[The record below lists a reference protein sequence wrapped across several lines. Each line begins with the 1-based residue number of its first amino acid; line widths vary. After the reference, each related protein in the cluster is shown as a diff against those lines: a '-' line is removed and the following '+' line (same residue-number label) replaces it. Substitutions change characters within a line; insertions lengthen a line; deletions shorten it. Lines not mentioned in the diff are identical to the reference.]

1 MMRPIGVVAAMCL
14 CCSASAL
21 AAESEETESVPSSI
35 TAAAGEYF
43 SRAHDLLLQA
53 FALTGIKY
61 RYGGDSP
68 ATGFDCSGFV
78 RYVFQQ
84 IGTVLP
90 RNASEISHLGRKV
103 DKDELQP
110 GDLVFFNTLRRPFSH
125 VGIYLGD
132 HRFIHSPSRGGTV
145 EIVSMSHR
153 YWERRYNG
161 ARRLDL

>member
-1 MMRPIGVVAAMCL
+1 MGVLAAISV
-14 CCSASAL
+14 CCSGQAL
-21 AAESEETESVPSSI
+21 AADPEEAGSAPSSI

-53 FALTGIKY
+53 FALTGIRY

-84 IGTVLP
+84 IGTALP
-90 RNASEISHLGRKV
+90 RNASEISHLGRRV
-103 DKDELQP
+103 DRNELQP

-132 HRFIHSPSRGGTV
+132 QRFIHAPSRGGNV
-145 EIVSMSHR
+145 EIVNMSQR

>member
-1 MMRPIGVVAAMCL
+1 MGVLAAISL
-14 CCSASAL
+14 CGSGQAL
-21 AAESEETESVPSSI
+21 AADHEEAGSAPSSI

-53 FALTGIKY
+53 FALTGIRY

-84 IGTVLP
+84 IGTALP
-90 RNASEISHLGRKV
+90 RNASEISHLGRRV
-103 DKDELQP
+103 DRNELQP

-132 HRFIHSPSRGGTV
+132 QRFIHAPSRGGNV
-145 EIVSMSHR
+145 EIVNMSQR

-161 ARRLDL
+161 ARRLNL

>member
-1 MMRPIGVVAAMCL
+1 MMRPIGVAAAMLL
-14 CCSASAL
+14 CWSAPAL
-21 AAESEETESVPSSI
+21 AAESEETGSAPGAI
-35 TAAAGEYF
+35 TTAAGEYF

-90 RNASEISHLGRKV
+90 RNASEISHLGLKV

-132 HRFIHSPSRGGTV
+132 QRFIHSPSRGGTV
-145 EIVSMSHR
+145 EIVNMSHR

>member
-1 MMRPIGVVAAMCL
+1 MRRMGVLAAITL
-14 CCSASAL
+14 CCSGQAL
-21 AAESEETESVPSSI
+21 AADHEEAASAPSTI

-53 FALTGIKY
+53 FALTGIRY

-68 ATGFDCSGFV
+68 ASGFDCSGFV

-84 IGTVLP
+84 IGTALP
-90 RNASEISHLGRKV
+90 RNASEISHLGRTV
-103 DKDELQP
+103 DKNELQP

-132 HRFIHSPSRGGTV
+132 QRFIHAPSGGGNV
-145 EIVSMSHR
+145 EIVNMSQR

>member
-1 MMRPIGVVAAMCL
+1 MMRSIGVVAAMFL
-14 CCSASAL
+14 CCSAPAL
-21 AAESEETESVPSSI
+21 TAESEETGSAPSGI
-35 TAAAGEYF
+35 TATAGEYF

-53 FALTGIKY
+53 FTLTGIKY

-90 RNASEISHLGRKV
+90 RNASEISHLGRQVGKN
-103 DKDELQP
+103 ELQP

-132 HRFIHSPSRGGTV
+132 QRFIHSPSRGGTV
-145 EIVSMSHR
+145 EIVNMSHR

>member
-1 MMRPIGVVAAMCL
+1 MMRSIGVVAAMAL
-14 CCSASAL
+14 CCSVPAL
-21 AAESEETESVPSSI
+21 AAESEETGSAPGGI
-35 TAAAGEYF
+35 TAAAGGYF

-84 IGTVLP
+84 IGTALP
-90 RNASEISHLGRKV
+90 RNASEISHLGRQV
-103 DKDELQP
+103 DKAELQP

>member
-1 MMRPIGVVAAMCL
+1 MRPVGVIAAVFL
-14 CCSASAL
+14 CSGSHAL
-21 AAESEETESVPSSI
+21 ATGHEEGGSAPSAI
-35 TAAAGEYF
+35 TTAAERYF

-53 FALTGIKY
+53 FALTGIRY

-84 IGTVLP
+84 IGTSLP

-103 DKDELQP
+103 GRDELEP

-132 HRFIHSPSRGGTV
+132 HRFIHSPSGGGKV
-145 EIVSMSHR
+145 EIVNMSHR

>member
-1 MMRPIGVVAAMCL
+1 MRRIGVAAAMFL
-14 CCSASAL
+14 SCSAPAL
-21 AAESEETESVPSSI
+21 AAEFEETESAPSGI

-61 RYGGDSP
+61 RYGGESP

-84 IGTVLP
+84 IGTALP
-90 RNASEISHLGRKV
+90 RNASDISHLGRKV
-103 DKDELQP
+103 DRDELQP

-132 HRFIHSPSRGGTV
+132 HRFIHSPSRGGSV
-145 EIVSMSHR
+145 EIVHMSHR